1 MLKVVE
7 QAVAKQLHEYL
18 ADNKLLPR
26 NQSVYRKYHST
37 ETALLRIWSDA
48 MTAADCLHVTL
59 LGPIDLSV
67 EFHCVEHSILLQQLQ
82 VSFRLEGTVL
92 HWFRSYLSDC
102 TQGIIYSG
110 QLLVVRS
117 IIYGVPQGSVLG
129 PLLYMLYTAELHQL
143 VQPHSVTMHQYADD

>member
-7 QAVAKQLHEYL
+7 QAVAEQLHEYL
-18 ADNKLLPR
+18 ADNKLLPH
-26 NQSVYRKYHST
+26 NQSVYRKYRSM

-82 VSFRLEGTVL
+82 VSFGLEGTVL
-92 HWFRSYLSDC
+92 TGSAPICQTAHSGSYTPASCWLFGRSSMVC
-102 TQGIIYSG
+102 
-110 QLLVVRS
+110 
-117 IIYGVPQGSVLG
+117 
-129 PLLYMLYTAELHQL
+129 H
-143 VQPHSVTMHQYADD
+143 